1 MGFHWFQHDTN
12 LAEKYQFAICELD
25 NGEVVGA
32 IAKPAPDKP
41 WISTDP
47 YEVHSSKEEAIK
59 KLEDKAKYRI
69 EFLER

>member
-1 MGFHWFQHDTN
+1 MKFHWFQHDTR
-12 LAEKYQFAICELD
+12 LAEKYQLAICELE

-32 IAKPAPDKP
+32 IAKPAHDKP
-41 WISTDP
+41 WVSTAP
-47 YEVHSSKEEAIK
+47 YEAHFSKEEAIK